1 MRWLRFVTASV
12 LAIGLVLAML
22 SPAAAQQQP
31 GSLVDLTLAGAPL
44 VAASSPDRS
53 SAAEPASAMGGVP
66 VSPDAGLPSAVV
78 PTDPQLAPPADPQI
92 PNPLELLPS
101 LDPRDWAGDLLDAV
115 ITMLG
120 RAILAAV
127 RGFTDWALG
136 MGDSSLNFVTRT
148 PPEGTYE
155 SETVRALWD
164 LTRALAMGALAVLV
178 MWGGLNIVLKEH
190 IRAPYHGVMELL
202 PRIAL
207 AALAASLTLEFATLL
222 IDLNNAFSAAIGAE
236 GLPGYDEAGVEQN
249 GLALV
254 MVAIAYAV
262 VALLLAFQ
270 MLMRLA
276 LLNVLIV
283 LAPVMVLLW
292 VLPQTQGWTRWWTHL
307 LPITVFQQ
315 AVQMLVLRLGAML
328 MVELTPGSTADAL
341 LTLLLGIAVCWLTL
355 KVPSLLRGQVHHAGM
370 SSVVSLVVL
379 GRAAGAIGG
388 SGGAAGAAAGA
399 GR

>member
-1 MRWLRFVTASV
+1 MRRLRF
-12 LAIGLVLAML
+12 
-22 SPAAAQQQP
+22 PAAIMLGLTLALAGHGSVAAQEQP
-31 GSLVDLTLAGAPL
+31 GSLAELARAGAPL
-44 VAASSPDRS
+44 VAAQGPLGEEAPLSA
-53 SAAEPASAMGGVP
+53 SAADGVP
-66 VSPDAGLPSAVV
+66 DTPA
-78 PTDPQLAPPADPQI
+78 PTHPLAIEPIDPQLSPPLDPQI
-92 PNPLELLPS
+92 PNPLDLLPS

-120 RAILAAV
+120 RAILEAV

-155 SETVRALWD
+155 SETVRALWE

-190 IRAPYHGVMELL
+190 IRAPYHSVMELL

-222 IDLNNAFSAAIGAE
+222 IDLNNAFTAAIGAE
-236 GLPGYDEAGVEQN
+236 GLPGYDEAGIEQD

-254 MVAIAYAV
+254 IVAIAYAV

-328 MVELTPGSTADAL
+328 MVELTPGSTADAI

-379 GRAAGAIGG
+379 GRAAGAMGG